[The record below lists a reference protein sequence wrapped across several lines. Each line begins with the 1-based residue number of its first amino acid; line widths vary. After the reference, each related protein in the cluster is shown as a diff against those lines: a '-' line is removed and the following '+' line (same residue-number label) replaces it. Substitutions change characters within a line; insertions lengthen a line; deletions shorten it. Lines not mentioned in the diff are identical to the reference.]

1 MFHFYLS
8 NHSYEVYFTPFFF
21 FHFSLKNEFPPD
33 FYLQPLSCMMQ
44 SLLRLVHKPIL
55 SINPS
60 WTPGL
65 YILLP
70 SRHFHLNVPK
80 ISLTN
85 LSKFQHLDFV
95 LPPVPKWNLSASSDI
110 KVVVGFSVLSHIT
123 KSPSH
128 SHSSKIS
135 VIFDS
140 FITIHV
146 LYFRLPGY
154 LKILF
159 LPHLFYLIYY
169 TSFYSFC
176 LIHLRQIYFIVK
188 TFQTPV
194 FLQFMLHGHHRIPLV
209 LNSGTDFWYW
219 GPAGRK
225 REELCYRLLK
235 VLHRRG

>member
-1 MFHFYLS
+1 MFHFSLS

-21 FHFSLKNEFPPD
+21 FHISLKNEFPPD
-33 FYLQPLSCMMQ
+33 LYLQPLSYRMQ
-44 SLLRLVHKPIL
+44 SLRGLIL
-55 SINPS
+55 PINPF

-65 YILLP
+65 HIPLP
-70 SRHFHLNVPK
+70 SRHFHLNVPE

-85 LSKFQHLDFV
+85 LSKFQHLDSV

-123 KSPSH
+123 KSPSYNH
-128 SHSSKIS
+128 SKIS
-135 VIFDS
+135 IIFDS
-140 FITIHV
+140 FITFHN

-159 LPHLFYLIYY
+159 LQHLFYLIYY
-169 TSFYSFC
+169 TFYSSC
-176 LIHLRQIYFIVK
+176 LIHLWQIYFIVK

-194 FLQFMLHGHHRIPLV
+194 LLQFMLHGHHRTPLV

-219 GPAGRK
+219 GPGGRK
-225 REELCYRLLK
+225 REEICYKLLK